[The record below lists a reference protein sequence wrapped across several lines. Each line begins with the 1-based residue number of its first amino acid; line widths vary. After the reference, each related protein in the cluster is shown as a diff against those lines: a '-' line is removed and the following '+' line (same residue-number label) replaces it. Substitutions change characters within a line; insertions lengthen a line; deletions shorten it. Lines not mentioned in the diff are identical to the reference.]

1 LVPSGSFDHAKAG
14 LNDLP
19 SQVESTPSCESTDP
33 GLVTANVV
41 VVGEIDAVGEI
52 DVVGEAVMVGDEDAH
67 PEAVAHSA
75 AALAN
80 NASLTRVVVVMT
92 KSHPNLFSRLHSWNV
107 EARFLT

>member
-1 LVPSGSFDHAKAG
+1 LVPLGSFDHAKAG

-19 SQVESTPSCESTDP
+19 SQVESMPSCESTDP

-41 VVGEIDAVGEI
+41 VVE
-52 DVVGEAVMVGDEDAH
+52 DEDAH

-80 NASLTRVVVVMT
+80 NAILTRVVVVMT
-92 KSHPNLFSRLHSWNV
+92 TSHPNLFSRLHS
-107 EARFLT
+107 